1 MQTGD
6 RAVACGRLVK
16 TVWHCL
22 EFTGVRQYARYKD
35 TDNAKSAAK
44 KAYTHYGNIY
54 NCVDSFS
61 GKEYFY
67 NGMTGNYHTTPAEV
81 TGNNKAAMLAR
92 CERYPLFPK
101 EDRKSEVTDLWRN

>member
-1 MQTGD
+1 M
-6 RAVACGRLVK
+6 
-16 TVWHCL
+16 
-22 EFTGVRQYARYKD
+22 RQYARYKD
-35 TDNAKSAAK
+35 TDNAKLAAK
-44 KAYTHYGNIY
+44 KTYTHYGNIY

-101 EDRKSEVTDLWRN
+101 EENKDFDKAVDLWRN